1 MGGNKMGRAEE
12 LIKALKCE
20 MGSSEADL
28 LDELV
33 KELRKEK

>member
-1 MGGNKMGRAEE
+1 MGRAEE
-12 LIKALKCE
+12 LIRSLKSE